1 MSTLS
6 GQLPR
11 ASLGFWPTPL
21 VPLPRL
27 TAALGGPRLWM
38 KRDDHTGLA
47 LGGNKTRKLEW
58 LLGDA
63 LKQGC
68 DVVVTAGAAQSNHC
82 RQSAAAAAQLGLE
95 CHLALGGQA
104 PTSWTGN
111 LLLDALFGATVHW
124 SGQDRTGRALPALEA
139 TLRRQGR
146 RPALIPYGGS
156 NWLGAAAF
164 VHAHHELMT
173 QTRQA
178 GLNLGA
184 VVFASSS
191 GGTHAGLALAAHLC
205 DAEHTII
212 GVAID
217 KDMGDAERH
226 FTDRVDALATQT
238 ARRLAE
244 VGEIDQSDARRWAQ
258 RGQITL
264 WGGYQSAGYGV
275 IGPQEREAISLVA
288 RHEGILLDPVYTGRA
303 MAGLIDQIRA
313 GALSDDRDVV
323 FWHTGGA
330 PALFHHADHLLSG

>member
-1 MSTLS
+1 MLS
-6 GQLPR
+6 GKLPR

-27 TAALGGPRLWM
+27 SAALGGPRLWM

-63 LKQGC
+63 QRQGC
-68 DVVVTAGAAQSNHC
+68 DVLVTAGAAQSNHC

-104 PTSWTGN
+104 PTSWNGN
-111 LLLDALFGATVHW
+111 LLLDALFGATIHW
-124 SGQDRTGRALPALEA
+124 SGQDRTGRALPALAEM
-139 TLRRQGR
+139 LRGQGR

-164 VHAHHELMT
+164 VHAHQELMT

-178 GLNLGA
+178 GINLGA

-191 GGTHAGLALAAHLC
+191 GGTHAGLALAAQL
-205 DAEHTII
+205 DEAEHAVI

-217 KDMGDAERH
+217 KAMGDAESH
-226 FTDRVDALATQT
+226 FTDRVGALATQT

-244 VGEIDQSDARRWAQ
+244 AGEIDHDAASRWERRG
-258 RGQITL
+258 RITL
-264 WGGYQSAGYGV
+264 WEGYQGAGYGV
-275 IGPQEREAISLVA
+275 VGPQEREAISLTA

-313 GALSDDRDVV
+313 GAHSDDRDVV

-330 PALFHHADHLLSG
+330 PALFHHADRLMSG